1 MKSRKS
7 FLVTALLA
15 IVTLVFVG
23 CSNNFGGGKI
33 KGVDGGYNVSIQL
46 TNFSDSSARTIAP
59 AAISKDAADN
69 YIFIAEGT
77 EYTREKTFDPL
88 ICDIE
93 NGKINLLQI
102 PAGVW
107 TITITMYEKALLEA
121 EGVSLTDAAAIDSAK
136 AICAVL
142 SGTTKVDVNKPNVF
156 TKVTLTPDGIG
167 TVGKVALKIA
177 FNADDVTK
185 ITDVNK
191 PLTVKAGLYNKFSDD
206 VIGSSEQTITTIGDA
221 IPGDANYS
229 VTGVPKGLYTFKVT
243 ITATDGTGPWYYSD
257 DIYIEGNRETAQN
270 VTVPKL
276 IGAAPTAPT
285 GFTWSPSVNNAELGH
300 YKADFSWTRKSYNE
314 SGFEVQIIEVADT
327 TAARDATSFGD
338 ETTGLF
344 TEENF
349 ASTEYPIYAKE
360 GSLLAGSTKIS
371 YNLQYGKVYVARIR
385 AVNYNG
391 NSDWVYITSLIN
403 RYTVTYDF
411 TGYKLKTESP
421 EEITIKNKTVDFGGC
436 ADTYNVK
443 YTPYDAVDNTDGYKL
458 YNLTENTEVAIAWAG
473 WRNVADNRGLT
484 EYTGYQNLV
493 LALPKYLDFDIES
506 SGTYAN
512 ILDGKLFAGDDSAN
526 LTGAAT
532 EITYAGSVE
541 NLYVAIDIENIPAG
555 IEILE
560 VTYALVRNDGT
571 IYSPSVPAGDNF
583 ASSFALIDI
592 PAGDYTLK
600 AEAKLSTGYIV
611 TTQIQLAIK

>member
-1 MKSRKS
+1 MKSRKCS
-7 FLVTALLA
+7 LVTALLA

-23 CSNNFGGGKI
+23 CSNNFGGGTI
-33 KGVDGGYNVSIQL
+33 KGVDGGCNVSIQL

-59 AAISKDAADN
+59 DAISKEAADD

-77 EYTREKTFDPL
+77 EYTRDKTFAPL

-107 TITITMYEKALLEA
+107 TITITMYEKALLTA
-121 EGVSLTDAAAIDSAK
+121 AGVDLTNATAIDASK
-136 AICAVL
+136 ATCAVL
-142 SGTTKVDVNKPNVF
+142 SGTTKVDVNKANVF

-167 TVGKVALKIA
+167 TEGKVALKIA
-177 FNADDVTK
+177 FNVDDVTTISDK
-185 ITDVNK
+185 S
-191 PLTVKAGLYNKFSDD
+191 LTVKAGLYNKFSDD
-206 VIGSSEQTITTIGDA
+206 VIGSSEQAITVIAATTPDT
-221 IPGDANYS
+221 ANYS

-243 ITATDGTGPWYYSD
+243 ITSADGTTGPWYYSD
-257 DIYIEGNRETAQN
+257 DIYIEGNRETAQD

-276 IGAAPTAPT
+276 IGATPTAPT
-285 GFTWSPSVNNAELGH
+285 GFAWTPSVNNAELGH
-300 YKADFSWTRKSYNE
+300 YKADFTWTRNSYNE
-314 SGFEVQIIEVADT
+314 SGFEVQIIEVANTD
-327 TAARDATSFGD
+327 APRDGTSFAN

-360 GSLLAGSTKIS
+360 GSLLAGSTSIS

-391 NSDWVYITSLIN
+391 NSEWAYIGSLIN

-411 TGYKLKTESP
+411 TGYKLQNASEA
-421 EEITIKNKTVDFGGC
+421 IKNKTVDFGGC
-436 ADTYNVK
+436 AAEYTVK
-443 YTPYDAVDNTDGYKL
+443 YTPYNADSNTAGYKL
-458 YNLTENTEVAIAWAG
+458 YNLTENTEEEIAWAG
-473 WRNVADNRGLT
+473 WRNVADNTGLT
-484 EYTGYQNLV
+484 TYNGYQNLV

-512 ILDGKLFAGDDSAN
+512 ILDGKLFAGASAN
-526 LTGAAT
+526 PTVAAT
-532 EITYAGSVE
+532 EITYANGSVE
-541 NLYVAIDIENIPAG
+541 NLYVAISAENVPAG

-571 IYSPSVPAGDNF
+571 IYSPSAVVSGDNF

>member
-1 MKSRKS
+1 M
-7 FLVTALLA
+7 
-15 IVTLVFVG
+15 
-23 CSNNFGGGKI
+23 
-33 KGVDGGYNVSIQL
+33 
-46 TNFSDSSARTIAP
+46 
-59 AAISKDAADN
+59 
-69 YIFIAEGT
+69 
-77 EYTREKTFDPL
+77 
-88 ICDIE
+88 
-93 NGKINLLQI
+93 LQI

-121 EGVSLTDAAAIDSAK
+121 EGVSLTDAAAIVNK
-136 AICAVL
+136 KGTCAVL
-142 SGTTKVDVNKPNVF
+142 SGTTKVDVNKANVF

-167 TVGKVALKIA
+167 TEGKVALKIA
-177 FNADDVTK
+177 FNADDVTT
-185 ITDVNK
+185 ITAKN
-191 PLTVKAGLYNKFSDD
+191 LTVKAGLYNKFSDD
-206 VIGSSEQTITTIGDA
+206 VIGSSEQTISTIGDA
-221 IPGDANYS
+221 IPDTANYS

-243 ITATDGTGPWYYSD
+243 ITSTDGTTGPWYYSD
-257 DIYIEGNRETAQN
+257 DIYIEGNRETAQD

-276 IGAAPTAPT
+276 IGAAPDKPT
-285 GFTWSPSVNNAELGH
+285 DFAWTPSVNNAELGH
-300 YKADFSWTRKSYNE
+300 YQANFSWTRNSYNE

-327 TAARDATSFGD
+327 TATLGAGSFAN

-344 TEENF
+344 TEEKF
-349 ASTEYPIYAKE
+349 ASTEYPIYAKA
-360 GSLLAGSTKIS
+360 GSLLAGSTGIS

-391 NSDWVYITSLIN
+391 NSDWAYIGSLIN

-411 TGYKLKTESP
+411 TGYKLQNDSEA
-421 EEITIKNKTVDFGGC
+421 IKNKTVDFGGC
-436 ADTYNVK
+436 AAEYTVK
-443 YTPYDAVDNTDGYKL
+443 YTPTDYKL
-458 YNLTENTEVAIAWAG
+458 YNLTENTTEEIAWAG
-473 WRNVADNRGLT
+473 WRNVADNIGLT
-484 EYTGYQNLV
+484 TYTGYQNLV

-512 ILDGKLFAGDDSAN
+512 ILDGNLFAGASAGP
-526 LTGAAT
+526 TVAAT
-532 EITYAGSVE
+532 EITYANGSVD
-541 NLYVAIDIENIPAG
+541 NLYVAISAEDVPAG

-571 IYSPSVPAGDNF
+571 IYSPSAVVSGTNF

>member
-7 FLVTALLA
+7 SLVTALLA

-23 CSNNFGGGKI
+23 CSNNFGGGTI
-33 KGVDGGYNVSIQL
+33 KGVDGGCNVSIQL

-59 AAISKDAADN
+59 DAISKNAAND

-77 EYTREKTFDPL
+77 EYTRNKTFDPL

-107 TITITMYEKALLEA
+107 TITITMYEKALLTA
-121 EGVSLTDAAAIDSAK
+121 ESVSLTDAAAIDSAK
-136 AICAVL
+136 ATCAVL

-167 TVGKVALKIA
+167 TEGKVALKIA
-177 FNADDVTK
+177 FNADDVDT
-185 ITDVNK
+185 ITDK
-191 PLTVKAGLYNKFSDD
+191 TLTVKAGLYNKFSDD
-206 VIGSSEQTITTIGDA
+206 VIGSSEQTITTIAATIPDA
-221 IPGDANYS
+221 ANYS

-243 ITATDGTGPWYYSD
+243 ITSANNTTGPWYYSD
-257 DIYIEGNRETAQN
+257 DIYIEGNRETAQD

-285 GFTWSPSVNNAELGH
+285 VFAWSSTVNNAELGH
-300 YKADFSWTRKSYNE
+300 YKADFTWTRNSYNE

-327 TAARDATSFGD
+327 SAALDGTSFTN

-349 ASTEYPIYAKE
+349 ASTEYPIYANA
-360 GSLLAGSTKIS
+360 GSLLAGSTGIS

-391 NSDWVYITSLIN
+391 NSDWVYIGSLIN

-411 TGYKLKTESP
+411 TGYKLKADSP

-436 ADTYNVK
+436 AGTYNVK
-443 YTPYDAVDNTDGYKL
+443 YTPYNVDSNPTGYKL
-458 YNLTENTEVAIAWAG
+458 YNLTENTTEEIAWAG
-473 WRNVADNRGLT
+473 WRNVADNTGLT
-484 EYTGYQNLV
+484 TYTGYQNLV

-512 ILDGKLFAGDDSAN
+512 ILNGKLFAGVTAGP
-526 LTGAAT
+526 TETAT
-532 EITYAGSVE
+532 EITYANGSVD
-541 NLYVAIDIENIPAG
+541 NLYVAISADDVPEG

-560 VTYALVRNDGT
+560 VTYALVRNNGT
-571 IYSPSVPAGDNF
+571 IYSPSAAVSGDNF
-583 ASSFALIDI
+583 ASSFALINI
-592 PAGDYTLK
+592 PSGDYTLK

-611 TTQIQLAIK
+611 TTQIQLAIR

>member
-1 MKSRKS
+1 MKNRKNS
-7 FLVTALLA
+7 LVTALLA

-23 CSNNFGGGKI
+23 CSNNFGGGTI
-33 KGVDGGYNVSIQL
+33 KGVDGGCNVSIQL

-59 AAISKDAADN
+59 DAISKGAADN

-77 EYTREKTFDPL
+77 EYTRNKTFDPL

-107 TITITMYEKALLEA
+107 TITITMYEKALLGA
-121 EGVSLTDAAAIDSAK
+121 EGVVDLTDAAAIVDKK
-136 AICAVL
+136 ATCAVL
-142 SGTTKVDVNKPNVF
+142 SGTTKVDVNKANVF

-177 FNADDVTK
+177 FNEDDVRTIGDK
-185 ITDVNK
+185 T
-191 PLTVKAGLYNKFSDD
+191 LTVKAGLYNKFSDD
-206 VIGSSEQTITTIGDA
+206 VIGSSEQTITTIGSA
-221 IPGDANYS
+221 TPTDANYS

-243 ITATDGTGPWYYSD
+243 ITSSDGTTGPWYYSD

-276 IGAAPTAPT
+276 IGATPTAPT
-285 GFTWSPSVNNAELGH
+285 GFAWTPDANNAELGH
-300 YKADFSWTRKSYNE
+300 YTADFTWTRTSYNE

-327 TAARDATSFGD
+327 SATLGAGSFAN
-338 ETTGLF
+338 ETIGLF
-344 TEENF
+344 TEEKF

-360 GSLLAGSTKIS
+360 GSLLAGSTGIS

-391 NSDWVYITSLIN
+391 NSDWVYIGTLIN

-411 TGYKLKTESP
+411 TGYKLQNNSEA
-421 EEITIKNKTVDFGGC
+421 IKNKTVDFGGC
-436 ADTYNVK
+436 AAVYTVK
-443 YTPYDAVDNTDGYKL
+443 YTPTDYKL
-458 YNLTENTEVAIAWAG
+458 YNLTENITEEIAWAG
-473 WRNVADNRGLT
+473 WRNVADNTGLT
-484 EYTGYQNLV
+484 TYNGYQNLV

-512 ILDGKLFAGDDSAN
+512 ILDGKLFAGASADP
-526 LTGAAT
+526 TVAAT
-532 EITYAGSVE
+532 EITYANGSVD
-541 NLYVAIDIENIPAG
+541 NLYVAISAAVPAG

-571 IYSPSVPAGDNF
+571 IYSPSAVVSGTNF

-592 PAGDYTLK
+592 PSGDYTLK

>member
-1 MKSRKS
+1 MKNRKNS
-7 FLVTALLA
+7 LVTALLA

-23 CSNNFGGGKI
+23 CSNNFGGGTI
-33 KGVDGGYNVSIQL
+33 KGVDGGCNVSIQL

-59 AAISKDAADN
+59 NAISKDAADD

-77 EYTREKTFDPL
+77 EYTRNKTFDPL

-121 EGVSLTDAAAIDSAK
+121 EGVSLTDAAAIVNKEAT
-136 AICAVL
+136 CAVL
-142 SGTTKVDVNKPNVF
+142 SGTTKVDVNKANVF

-167 TVGKVALKIA
+167 TEGKVALKIA
-177 FNADDVTK
+177 FNADDVAT
-185 ITDVNK
+185 ITAK
-191 PLTVKAGLYNKFSDD
+191 TLTVKAGLYNKFSDD
-206 VIGSSEQTITTIGDA
+206 VIASSEQTITTIGDA
-221 IPGDANYS
+221 IPDAANYS

-243 ITATDGTGPWYYSD
+243 ITSADGTTGPWYYSD

-276 IGAAPTAPT
+276 IGATPTVPT
-285 GFTWSPSVNNAELGH
+285 DFAWTPSVNNAELGH
-300 YKADFSWTRKSYNE
+300 YKADFTWTRTSYNE

-327 TAARDATSFGD
+327 SAPRDGTSFAN

-360 GSLLAGSTKIS
+360 GSLLAGSTGIS

-391 NSDWVYITSLIN
+391 NSEWEYIGSLIN

-411 TGYKLKTESP
+411 TGYKLENDS
-421 EEITIKNKTVDFGGC
+421 EAITIKNKTVDFGGC
-436 ADTYNVK
+436 AAEYTVK
-443 YTPYDAVDNTDGYKL
+443 YTPTDYKL
-458 YNLTENTEVAIAWAG
+458 YNLTENTTEEIAWAG

-484 EYTGYQNLV
+484 TYDGYQNLV

-512 ILDGKLFAGDDSAN
+512 ILDGKLFAGASVDP
-526 LTGAAT
+526 TVAAT
-532 EITYAGSVE
+532 EIDGSVVN
-541 NLYVAIDIENIPAG
+541 NLYVAISAENVPAG

-571 IYSPSVPAGDNF
+571 IYSPSAAVSGDNF

-611 TTQIQLAIK
+611 TTQIQLAIR

>member
-1 MKSRKS
+1 MKNRKNS
-7 FLVTALLA
+7 LVTALLA

-23 CSNNFGGGKI
+23 CSNNFGGGTI
-33 KGVDGGYNVSIQL
+33 KGVDGGCNVSIQL

-59 AAISKDAADN
+59 NAISKDAADD

-77 EYTREKTFDPL
+77 EYTRNKTFDPL

-93 NGKINLLQI
+93 NGKLNLLQI

-107 TITITMYEKALLEA
+107 TITITMYEKALLTA
-121 EGVSLTDAAAIDSAK
+121 AGVSLTDADAIDSAK
-136 AICAVL
+136 ATCAVL
-142 SGTTKVDVNKPNVF
+142 SGTTKVDVNKANVF

-167 TVGKVALKIA
+167 TEGKVALKIA
-177 FNADDVTK
+177 FNADDVTTISDK
-185 ITDVNK
+185 S
-191 PLTVKAGLYNKFSDD
+191 LTVKAGLYKKFSDD
-206 VIGSSEQTITTIGDA
+206 VIGSSEQTISVIAATTPDT
-221 IPGDANYS
+221 ANYS

-243 ITATDGTGPWYYSD
+243 ITSADGTTGPWYYSD
-257 DIYIEGNRETAQN
+257 DIYIEGNRETAQD

-276 IGAAPTAPT
+276 IGATPTAPT
-285 GFTWSPSVNNAELGH
+285 NFAWTPSVNNAELGH
-300 YKADFSWTRKSYNE
+300 YKADFTWERNSYNE

-327 TAARDATSFGD
+327 SATLGAGSFAN

-349 ASTEYPIYAKE
+349 ASTEYLIYAKE
-360 GSLLAGSTKIS
+360 GSLLAGSTSIS

-391 NSDWVYITSLIN
+391 NSDWAYIGTLIN

-411 TGYKLKTESP
+411 TGYKLQNDSEA
-421 EEITIKNKTVDFGGC
+421 IKNKTVDFGGC

-458 YNLTENTEVAIAWAG
+458 YNLTENTDEEIAWAG
-473 WRNVADNRGLT
+473 WRNVADNTGLT
-484 EYTGYQNLV
+484 TYTGYQNLV

-506 SGTYAN
+506 SGTYAK
-512 ILDGKLFAGDDSAN
+512 ILDGKLFAGARAN
-526 LTGAAT
+526 PTGAAT
-532 EITYAGSVE
+532 EITYANGSVE
-541 NLYVAIDIENIPAG
+541 NLYVAISAANVPAG

-571 IYSPSVPAGDNF
+571 IYSPSAVVSGANF